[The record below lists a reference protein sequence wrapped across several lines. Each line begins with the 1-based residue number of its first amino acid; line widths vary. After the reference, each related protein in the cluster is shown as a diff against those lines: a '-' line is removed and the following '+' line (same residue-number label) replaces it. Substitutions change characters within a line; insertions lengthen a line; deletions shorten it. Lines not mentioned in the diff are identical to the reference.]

1 MGFSGNV
8 LKFDQNNNVE
18 DFTLIL
24 STKNYTHI
32 GKLNNIKR
40 DTVRYKGNLNGANE
54 ISFEVYKT
62 LDGEIEQCWD
72 KIVDFKSVYV
82 KELNEYFEIKVTYHD
97 AINEVKSITGT
108 SLCEAELGQIN
119 IYGTEINTETDINRG
134 DDYAQTSFYNP
145 ENPNASLLNRVLS
158 FAKHYKIKYVDESL
172 WRLQRSFSIDSTPI
186 YDFLTGECAEQ
197 FNCLFVFNSVDRS
210 ISVYDL
216 YSTCLDCGHRG
227 AFNDICSECGSSYV
241 TYFGEDTT
249 IFVNKENLTEDVQF
263 DTDTDS
269 IKNCFKLTSGD
280 VDMDMAIISQNP
292 NGTAY
297 LYTVPIEQREDM
309 SEEFLQKFD
318 AYNVLYDSYIDE
330 YQQLSEQAYNLTD
343 EINKYKY
350 YMMPEPVDDGEEI
363 ETAISI
369 ASQEAAKLTSS
380 NLSPIGL
387 PTLSSSTSV
396 TTVDSAIKNYARVF
410 VNTGY
415 VKVEVVEGSTFEYQG
430 VNNNINRG
438 QWRGSLRVTCFSN
451 KEDVVVTE
459 PMVIDVHDN
468 YGDYCQQTAMKE
480 VALVDEEG
488 SIFNVLK
495 IEDIN
500 EFKAALELYS
510 LNRLESFS
518 KAIDTALT
526 TLMGLQQGSENA
538 EWHDA
543 IYVPYHDKLVA
554 CELEKVKRETTI
566 SELEIQLNEVQG
578 RQTEIQN
585 QLNFQ
590 DYLGEELY
598 NEFCMYK
605 REQEYNNS
613 NFISDG
619 LDNAQLMDYARQ
631 FIDTAQKELYKSSN
645 RQHRISTTLH
655 NLLVMPEFKDIVHKF
670 ALGNFIRIQVGN
682 DIYRL
687 RLISYE
693 INFSDLTKISVE
705 FSDMTKTSNGL
716 NDVQSILQSASS
728 MAKNYDSV
736 SKQAEKGNV
745 ANTSINEMIESGLNS
760 TTIKIINNVNEDVI
774 TDNNGILLRS
784 WDDIEGAYKPNQLR
798 LTHNVIAFTKN
809 NWRSS
814 DLGIGEINYTLDGKD
829 YEDYGIIT
837 KHLISGKIIAG
848 DIYSANYNSTTKEGC
863 HIDLESGSF
872 TLADSKIVYDSVNNK
887 LTLKGMSID
896 WSTSTTPEVSDIDG
910 LSNTLETQSASITA
924 NANAITSEVARAKG
938 AEDSLSSSITQT
950 ANSIKSEVSA
960 TYETKSDAQSNY
972 TNLSTTIEQTANS
985 ITSTVTANYETKNDA
1000 TTKYNTLQSS
1010 ITQNANAIT
1019 LKVEKDSII
1028 STINQSAEAITIK
1041 AAKISLEGV
1050 VTANNYF
1057 KINTD
1062 GSMEATN
1069 GKFTGTIHAGK
1080 GGTIGGF
1087 TIGDSAIYKGTD
1099 SISSTTP
1106 GIYLGTDGIR
1116 NYKSDTAKVTIQD
1129 GILSANGVNVAG
1141 NITVDS
1147 GTINGDLILTD
1158 TGKLIGRGSS
1168 NPNGTTK
1175 GKYETIV
1182 RGVDNPAYGI
1192 FFIRQINDLNSAND
1206 DAGTSANNDGKYYY
1220 PFRISGN
1227 GNLTIGIKKQFQ
1239 ISGTD
1244 GSLNIGNGNFQ
1255 VDGSTGNVTIGGNCT
1270 IQGTTTIKGTTSIQG
1285 ASCTNLT
1292 ITSGDINFG
1301 TGAFHVDTNGNV
1313 KASNLNATGGK
1324 IGKWSIGNETS
1335 ISGYLTGYNEN
1346 TSQFMTLYPNGF
1358 VENGKTIYIL
1368 ICEQGGSKRAGLTI
1382 NGWVSLT

>member
-8 LKFDQNNNVE
+8 LKFDNNNNVE
-18 DFTLIL
+18 DFTFIL
-24 STKNYTHI
+24 SKKNYTHI
-32 GKLNNIKR
+32 GKLSNIKR
-40 DTVRYKGNLNGANE
+40 DTVRCKENLNGANE
-54 ISFEVYKT
+54 ISFEIYKT
-62 LDGEIEQCWD
+62 LDGEIEECWD

-82 KELNEYFEIKVTYHD
+82 KELNEYFEIKVAYND
-97 AINEVKSITGT
+97 NINEVKTITGT
-108 SLCEAELGQIN
+108 SLCEAELSQIN
-119 IYGTEINTETDINRG
+119 IYGTEINTQTDSDR
-134 DDYAQTSFYNP
+134 DDYVFTTFYNP
-145 ENPNASLLNRVLS
+145 ENPKASLLDRVLS
-158 FAKHYKIKYVDESL
+158 FAKHYTIKYVDPSL
-172 WRLQRSFSIDSTPI
+172 CNITKVPSFSIDGTSI
-186 YDFLTGECAEQ
+186 YDFLIGECAEQ
-197 FNCLFVFNSVDRS
+197 FNCMFVFNSVDRS

-216 YSTCLDCGHRG
+216 YSTCLGCGHRG
-227 AFNDICSECGSSYV
+227 AFSDICPECGSTDI

-249 IFVNKENLTEDVQF
+249 IFVNKENLTDEVQF
-263 DTDTDS
+263 ETDTDS
-269 IKNCFKLTSGD
+269 IKNCFKLTAGD
-280 VDMDMAIISQNP
+280 VDMTTAIIRQNP

-309 SEEFLQKFD
+309 SEEFLQRFD
-318 AYNVLYDSYIDE
+318 SYNALYDSYIDE
-330 YQQLSEQAYNLTD
+330 YQQLSEQAYNLQD
-343 EINKYKY
+343 EIDRNRI
-350 YMMPEPVDDGEEI
+350 YMMPEPIDDGNNN

-369 ASQEAAKLTSS
+369 ASQEAAKLTRD

-396 TTVDSAIKNYARVF
+396 ATIDSAIKNYARVF

-430 VNNNINRG
+430 ASNNINRG
-438 QWRGSLRVTCFSN
+438 QWRGSLRVACFSN

-500 EFKAALELYS
+500 EFKATLELYS

-554 CELEKVKRETTI
+554 CDLEIEKRRVTI
-566 SELEIQLNEVQG
+566 AELEIQLNEVQS
-578 RQTEIQN
+578 RQAEIQK

-655 NLLVMPEFKDIVHKF
+655 NLLVMPEFKDIIYKF

-809 NWRSS
+809 SWRSS

-837 KHLISGKIIAG
+837 KHLISGKIVAG
-848 DIYSANYNSTTKEGC
+848 DIYSADYSSTDGTGS
-863 HIDLESGSF
+863 HLDLENDSF
-872 TLADSKIVYDSVNNK
+872 TFGDKSLEFDKTNGLRIKGAITGGSININDRFIVNEQGSVTLPNDATISWDNVTEQPNIPSKTSDLTNDSGYQNASQVTTEATRITNNTITTGNLVAQNLHVKAANIDDTITASQINTTGLIAENISGTTITGKIIDGGQLLIGDKNGTYAEITSDGK
-887 LTLKGMSID
+887 LTANGGKIAGWTINTDNLTGGNLKLKSNGAITGTNWSISENGAASFSNITINNSSSSGNNNTLK
-896 WSTSTTPEVSDIDG
+896 WGNNFSI
-910 LSNTLETQSASITA
+910 SNTGSITA
-924 NANAITSEVARAKG
+924 TEGIIHGNLYVMN
-938 AEDSLSSSITQT
+938 TQ
-950 ANSIKSEVSA
+950 V
-960 TYETKSDAQSNY
+960 
-972 TNLSTTIEQTANS
+972 
-985 ITSTVTANYETKNDA
+985 
-1000 TTKYNTLQSS
+1000 
-1010 ITQNANAIT
+1010 
-1019 LKVEKDSII
+1019 
-1028 STINQSAEAITIK
+1028 
-1041 AAKISLEGV
+1041 
-1050 VTANNYF
+1050 
-1057 KINTD
+1057 
-1062 GSMEATN
+1062 
-1069 GKFTGTIHAGK
+1069 
-1080 GGTIGGF
+1080 
-1087 TIGDSAIYKGTD
+1087 
-1099 SISSTTP
+1099 SST
-1106 GIYLGTDGIR
+1106 YLKQGKI
-1116 NYKSDTAKVTIQD
+1116 
-1129 GILSANGVNVAG
+1129 
-1141 NITVDS
+1141 IT
-1147 GTINGDLILTD
+1147 
-1158 TGKLIGRGSS
+1158 RGSD
-1168 NPNGTTK
+1168 NPNGKT
-1175 GKYETIV
+1175 GGSYETVLRGLESSQKAWGAFYV
-1182 RGVDNPAYGI
+1182 RRIIKDLDDSTIETNDAY
-1192 FFIRQINDLNSAND
+1192 A
-1206 DAGTSANNDGKYYY
+1206 Y
-1220 PFRISGN
+1220 PFLVSGQ
-1227 GNLTIGIKKQFQ
+1227 GDLTIGEGSQFKV
-1239 ISGTD
+1239 
-1244 GSLNIGNGNFQ
+1244 IGE
-1255 VDGSTGNVTIGGNCT
+1255 
-1270 IQGTTTIKGTTSIQG
+1270 
-1285 ASCTNLT
+1285 
-1292 ITSGDINFG
+1292 
-1301 TGAFHVDTNGNV
+1301 TGAVTC
-1313 KASNLNATGGK
+1313 SNLNATGGK
-1324 IGKWSIGNETS
+1324 IGKWNIESDTGALVGNGDGDTY
-1335 ISGYLTGYNEN
+1335 IK
-1346 TSQFMTLYPNGF
+1346 LYPNGKKYKIGTMIRTCYIVVYRLETGSG
-1358 VENGKTIYIL
+1358 VETVVGAIT
-1368 ICEQGGSKRAGLTI
+1368 SD
-1382 NGWVSLT
+1382 GWFS